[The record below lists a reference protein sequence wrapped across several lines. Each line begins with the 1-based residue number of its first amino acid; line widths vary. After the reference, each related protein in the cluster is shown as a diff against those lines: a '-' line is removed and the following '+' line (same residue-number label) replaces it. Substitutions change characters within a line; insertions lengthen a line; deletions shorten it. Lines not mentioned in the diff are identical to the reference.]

1 MKLGVYIWKGGLY
14 CISYLVSSA
23 SLSLCSTS
31 KSNGVEVLGP
41 PMERIPPCR
50 SGPVGLGP
58 IMAFLYN
65 VHFNVFSVY
74 NALER
79 RTPARMGVVI
89 AVCAGVWG
97 RAAGLELGVDRW
109 VLVICLG
116 GWGGGVNGDV
126 GVDVDVDVGRG
137 GGSFFHASQAAPHRF
152 PNL

>member
-1 MKLGVYIWKGGLY
+1 M
-14 CISYLVSSA
+14 
-23 SLSLCSTS
+23 
-31 KSNGVEVLGP
+31 
-41 PMERIPPCR
+41 
-50 SGPVGLGP
+50 GLGP

-97 RAAGLELGVDRW
+97 RAAGLELGVDGW

-116 GWGGGVNGDV
+116 GWGGEWRCGCGC
-126 GVDVDVDVGRG
+126 GCG
-137 GGSFFHASQAAPHRF
+137 GGGILVTLPKLPIVF
-152 PNL
+152 